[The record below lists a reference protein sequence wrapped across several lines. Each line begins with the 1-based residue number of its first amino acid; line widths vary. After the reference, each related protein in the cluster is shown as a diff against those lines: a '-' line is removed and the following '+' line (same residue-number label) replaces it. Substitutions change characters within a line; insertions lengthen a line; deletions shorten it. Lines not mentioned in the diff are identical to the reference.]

1 MHSFSENLTFR
12 KAVKSDAETIWE
24 ILQQAILRRKKDGS
38 QQWQNGYPNLET
50 VHSDIEKNQ
59 NYVLESGHRVLA
71 TAALIFNDEPAYE
84 KIKGKWLTD
93 SDFYVVHRVAVSDE
107 FLGRGL
113 IQIFFKKME
122 AFAKQNKV
130 FSIKVDTNFD
140 NPAMLRI
147 LEKLGYMYCGEVE
160 FSGSPRKAF
169 EKVLAR

>member
-1 MHSFSENLTFR
+1 MNSFSENLIFR
-12 KAVKSDAETIWE
+12 KAEKADAQAIWG
-24 ILQQAILRRKKDGS
+24 ILQQAIERRRADGS
-38 QQWQNGYPNLET
+38 NQWQNGYPNLKT

-59 NYVLESGHRVLA
+59 NYVLESGHKIMA
-71 TAALIFNDEPAYE
+71 TAALIFNYEPAYE

-93 SDFYVVHRVAVSDE
+93 SDFYVIHRVAVSDE
-107 FLGRGL
+107 FLGKGL

-122 AFAKQNKV
+122 AFAIQNKV

-147 LEKLGYMYCGEVE
+147 LEKLGYTYCGEVE

-169 EKVLAR
+169 EKVLAG